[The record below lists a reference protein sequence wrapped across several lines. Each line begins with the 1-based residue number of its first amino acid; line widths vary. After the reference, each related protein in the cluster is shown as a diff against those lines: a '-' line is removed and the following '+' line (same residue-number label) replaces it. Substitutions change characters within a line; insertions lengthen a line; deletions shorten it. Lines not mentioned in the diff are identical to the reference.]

1 VRCDR
6 PLRFPEPHRTYW
18 RRIAGGA
25 GPVGAGRSARLLP
38 FELCFVARR
47 AAAVVIDLS
56 RNDDT
61 RIASK
66 SYLQVTELEDRRVPA
81 E

>member
-1 VRCDR
+1 VAYQLSDEYRVRR
-6 PLRFPEPHRTYW
+6 HP
-18 RRIAGGA
+18 RI
-25 GPVGAGRSARLLP
+25 PVVRVLP

-47 AAAVVIDLS
+47 AAAVVIDLG

-66 SYLQVTELEDRRVPA
+66 SIFR
-81 E
+81 

>member
-1 VRCDR
+1 MQ
-6 PLRFPEPHRTYW
+6 
-18 RRIAGGA
+18 
-25 GPVGAGRSARLLP
+25 LLP